1 MSEFKELHLQALMNA
16 SWEEPDWQTLETTR
30 EGAWLLERH
39 SMTERLKA
47 HCRTLTVELL
57 GLHEIEQSALAENEL
72 SLLGEEPCMVREVVL
87 SGDGNAWLCARTL
100 VPKSTLT
107 EKEQDIADLG
117 AVPLGQRVFNQA
129 NARRDAIEVATVV
142 VEGRSLL
149 ARRSRLWVNEKPMLV
164 SELFLPDAPVYQE
177 EG

>member
-1 MSEFKELHLQALMNA
+1 MSKFKELHLQALMDA
-16 SWEEPDWQTLETTR
+16 VWEEPEWQRLEASPV
-30 EGAWLLERH
+30 GSWLLERH

-57 GLHEIEQSALAENEL
+57 GLYEIEQSALSYDE
-72 SLLGEEPCMVREVVL
+72 STLLGDQACMVREVVL
-87 SGDGNAWLCARTL
+87 SGDGKAWLCARTL

-107 EKEQDIADLG
+107 EKEQDIAELG

-129 NARRDAIEVATVV
+129 NARRDAIEVATVM
-142 VEGRSLL
+142 VEGQPLL

-164 SELFLPDAPVYQE
+164 SELFLPHAPVYQE